1 MSDFTLPTDTSTPR
15 IEGRF
20 AAALRRWWQGLEE
33 RRRVRMTLHALQGL
47 NDRTLRDIGLERG
60 KIEPAVRARLFGK

>member
-1 MSDFTLPTDTSTPR
+1 MADFMLQAGDAAAR

-33 RRRVRMTLHALQGL
+33 RRRLRLTVHALRNL
-47 NDRTLRDIGLERG
+47 NDRTLKDIGIERG
-60 KIEPAVRARLFGK
+60 DIEPAVRARLFGK